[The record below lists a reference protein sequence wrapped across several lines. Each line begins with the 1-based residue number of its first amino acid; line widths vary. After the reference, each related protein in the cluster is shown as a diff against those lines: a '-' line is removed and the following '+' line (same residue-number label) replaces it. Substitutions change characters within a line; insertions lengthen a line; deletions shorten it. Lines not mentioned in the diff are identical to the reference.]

1 MMFSI
6 IKRAIKIFYFKLLRV
21 SWYLPTRKSINQFAG
36 QVHVLV
42 VKNTSYINF
51 SRICIESFLHF
62 HPQAKVI
69 LHCDTSTF
77 NNAKRFFW
85 VTSRYKNVSII
96 CDQKNE
102 SDWKF
107 SKFKL
112 LLSMNGTS
120 DIFIDADMR
129 WNGSLSL
136 DKNIYFLVR
145 EFPLWK
151 SPEYIEFF
159 SSVKIE
165 LNEKKYMWNTS
176 FFTFNSI
183 RINENVIKR
192 MYEFYEKLTLI
203 YESNGKEFNSNSIK
217 ERLIEQ
223 LTLSYFA
230 DEFGF
235 EVKALKENDSRLDGS
250 LVESAYFGST
260 GLGF

>member
-1 MMFSI
+1 
-6 IKRAIKIFYFKLLRV
+6 
-21 SWYLPTRKSINQFAG
+21 
-36 QVHVLV
+36 
-42 VKNTSYINF
+42 
-51 SRICIESFLHF
+51 
-62 HPQAKVI
+62 
-69 LHCDTSTF
+69 
-77 NNAKRFFW
+77 
-85 VTSRYKNVSII
+85 
-96 CDQKNE
+96 
-102 SDWKF
+102 
-107 SKFKL
+107 
-112 LLSMNGTS
+112 MNGTS

-129 WNGSLSL
+129 WNGFLNL

-151 SPEYIEFF
+151 SSEYVDFF
-159 SSVKIE
+159 SSLKIE

-183 RINENVIKR
+183 RINEKIIKR
-192 MYEFYEKLTLI
+192 MHEFYEKLTLN
-203 YESNGKEFNSNSIK
+203 YESNGKDFNSNSIK

-223 LTLSYFA
+223 LTMSYFA